1 MPSLAESGL
10 PGYEF
15 DSWFGLLGPAATP
28 VAAANRINDAMGRLL
43 LDPIILERLDKQ
55 GIEPRAI
62 SNAEFAKLLAVDYQ
76 RMAQVVKT
84 SGAKVE

>member
-1 MPSLAESGL
+1 
-10 PGYEF
+10 
-15 DSWFGLLGPAATP
+15 
-28 VAAANRINDAMGRLL
+28 VGRLL
-43 LDPIILERLDKQ
+43 NDPIILERLDKQ

-62 SNAEFAKLLAVDYQ
+62 SNADFAKLLSVDYQ